1 MRQAVPFSAL
11 KNIFFGVDIVVKIN
25 KSYVV

>member
-1 MRQAVPFSAL
+1 MRHAVPFSAL
-11 KNIFFGVDIVVKIN
+11 KNIFLGVDIVVKMN